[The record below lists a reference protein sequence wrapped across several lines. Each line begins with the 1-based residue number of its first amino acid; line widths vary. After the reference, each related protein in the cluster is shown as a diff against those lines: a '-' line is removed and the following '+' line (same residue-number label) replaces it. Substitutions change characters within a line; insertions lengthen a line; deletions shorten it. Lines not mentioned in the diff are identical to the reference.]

1 MMNLIDYIH
10 SINFD
15 IDNLIDKKF
24 F

>member
-1 MMNLIDYIH
+1 MNLIDYIH